1 MKKLIILSILT
12 LCFAVPELPAQ
23 RYLPGQRGVQIT
35 TGGVNALNRKT
46 GVHWGA
52 ALSTYTKHAD
62 RWVFGAEY
70 LEKKH
75 LYKDEKIP
83 QAQFTLDAGYYHKF
97 LSDARKTFFCS
108 IGASAVAGYETINWD
123 EKLLLDGA
131 TILNKDAFLWGA
143 ALTLE
148 LETYISDRLVLLA
161 NIRQRLLSGSSVGK
175 LNTQFGIGVKF
186 IIN

>member
-1 MKKLIILSILT
+1 M
-12 LCFAVPELPAQ
+12 
-23 RYLPGQRGVQIT
+23 QIT
-35 TGGVNALNRKT
+35 TGGVNALHRKT
-46 GVHWGA
+46 GVHWGVA
-52 ALSTYTKHAD
+52 FSSYTKHAD

-75 LYKDEKIP
+75 QYKNEIIP
-83 QAQFTLDAGYYHKF
+83 QSQFSLDAGYYHKF
-97 LSDARKTFFCS
+97 LSDARKTFFFS
-108 IGASAVAGYETINWD
+108 IGASALAGYETINWD

-148 LETYISDRLVLLA
+148 METYISDRLVLLA
-161 NIRQRLLSGSSVGK
+161 NIRQRLLAGSSVGK

-186 IIN
+186 IVN

>member
-12 LCFAVPELPAQ
+12 FCFAQPELPAQ
-23 RYLPGQRGVQIT
+23 RYLPGQRGLQIT
-35 TGGVNALNRKT
+35 TGGVNALHRKT
-46 GVHWGA
+46 GTHWGVA
-52 ALSTYTKHAD
+52 FSTYTKHAD

-75 LYKDEKIP
+75 LYKNEKIP
-83 QAQFTLDAGYYHKF
+83 QAQFSLDAGYYRKF

-108 IGASAVAGYETINWD
+108 IGASAVAGYETVNWD
-123 EKLLLDGA
+123 EKLLFDGA

-148 LETYISDRLVLLA
+148 LETCISDRIVLLA
-161 NIRQRLLSGSSVGK
+161 NVRQRLLSGSSVGK